1 MKTKHL
7 LFTLTISL
15 IFFNQAIAQNTFP
28 GLGNVGIG
36 TTSPI
41 TQLHI
46 LAGDSPTIRFEQD
59 NSWGYS
65 PQTWDVAGNEANFFI
80 RDRTNGSRLPFRIKP
95 GAPTSSLTIQS
106 TGYVGVGTW
115 SPDANLDVTGTIKIG
130 YTSLTPLGGMIHFQ
144 DTVFEGYDGNRWR
157 SFTSVDSAE
166 RASIVNQSVDSATLK
181 LAELDT
187 AINGQTQH
195 LQDQIDT
202 LWLND
207 DSTATAINALETD
220 LNSNTQ
226 HLQDQIDTI
235 NLNDDSTATALT
247 TLSNDLDSKTQHL
260 QGQLDTVN
268 SAHDSMVARLTAVND
283 DLNNKVQDLQDQI
296 DALTA
301 RLDAMSTSAAAVKV
315 SQSAMLQNR
324 PNPFNENTVI
334 DYQLAGNPQHAMIN
348 VYDLKGNQLLSIPLN
363 ERPKGSIEISATK
376 LGPGMY
382 FYSLIVNGKAVASKK
397 MVIPEK

>member
-1 MKTKHL
+1 MKFKHL
-7 LFTLTISL
+7 LFTIAISL
-15 IFFNQAIAQNTFP
+15 IFLNQAAAQNTFP
-28 GLGNVGIG
+28 ASGNVGIG
-36 TTSPI
+36 TTSP
-41 TQLHI
+41 TKLLH
-46 LAGDSPTIRFEQD
+46 LQNGDTPTARLEQTG
-59 NSWGYS
+59 SLGWT

-80 RDRTNGSRLPFRIKP
+80 RDVTHSSFLPFRIKP
-95 GAPTSSLTIQS
+95 GAPTSSLTIQN

-115 SPDANLDVTGTIKIG
+115 SPSARLDVTGTIKIG
-130 YTSLTPLGGMIHFQ
+130 YTYLTPQGGMIHFQ
-144 DTVFEGYDGNRWR
+144 DTVFEGFDGSHWR

-187 AINGQTQH
+187 TISGQTQH

-283 DLNNKVQDLQDQI
+283 DLNNKIQDLQDQI

-301 RLDAMSTSAAAVKV
+301 RLDALSTSSAAV
-315 SQSAMLQNR
+315 STPQSTLLQNR

-334 DYQLAGNPQHAMIN
+334 DYHLTGNTQHAMIN
-348 VYDLKGNQLLSIPLN
+348 VYDMSGKPLLSYQLN
-363 ERPKGSIEISATK
+363 GKPDGSLEISASK

-397 MVIPEK
+397 MVIPAE